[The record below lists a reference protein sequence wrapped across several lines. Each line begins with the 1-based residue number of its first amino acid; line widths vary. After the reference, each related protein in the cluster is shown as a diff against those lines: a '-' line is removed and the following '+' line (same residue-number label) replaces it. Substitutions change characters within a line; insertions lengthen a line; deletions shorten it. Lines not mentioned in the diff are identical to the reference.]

1 MVTDTHPLL
10 RNSEFLAGSELQYTL
25 NAAVT
30 DSHTGEALPGV
41 SVVVQGTSRGT
52 ATSLEGT
59 FSLVVEEGEVLVFSY
74 IGYQSLE
81 IAVEGQE
88 TIQIEIPQKVVEGIV
103 TVEVVC
109 GV

>member
-10 RNSEFLAGSELQYTL
+10 RNSESLAGLELQYTL
-25 NAAVT
+25 NGAVT

-59 FSLVVEEGEVLVFSY
+59 FSLVVEEGEVLVLSY
-74 IGYQSLE
+74 IGYQSRE
-81 IAVEGQE
+81 IAGQGQE
-88 TIQIEIPQKVVEGIV
+88 TTHIEMTQSVVEGD
-103 TVEVVC
+103 E
-109 GV
+109 